1 MTRDTFK
8 AKGEP
13 VSGATKI
20 VVHIEGGCL
29 RSVYA
34 DGHLDVELIDE
45 DEFEGDSSNTF
56 EEKFEKAT
64 ESLDE
69 VW

>member
-13 VSGATKI
+13 VPGATKI

-34 DGHLDVELIDE
+34 DSPVEVTLLDE
-45 DEFEGDSSNTF
+45 DEFEGDSTNVF
-56 EEKFEKAT
+56 EEKFDAAVVGLE
-64 ESLDE
+64 E

>member
-13 VSGATKI
+13 VPGATKI

-34 DGHLDVELIDE
+34 DGPVEVTLLDQ
-45 DEFEGDSSNTF
+45 DEFEGDTTDAF
-56 EEKFEKAT
+56 EEKFDAVTTDME
-64 ESLDE
+64 E